1 MTPAVSAAP
10 RGVLVALTRALP
22 FLFSGR
28 MLAVMFLPLV
38 GAALLWSLIG
48 WFAWDPL
55 ARVLAD
61 TLFGATKGWGMFGA
75 AMLSAL
81 FLMVAA
87 ALTALVAIAV
97 LAMPVI
103 VEGVAAR
110 DFAALAR
117 RRGGTFAGSLLNAAF
132 GIAIFLPLWISSL
145 VLLALPPVYV
155 VATLVLNAWL
165 NQRLFRYDA
174 LALHADSDELP
185 AVIRTARGR
194 LFVLGIVLAPLSL
207 IPFVNLIAPLYAGIA
222 FSYLCLDELAAMR
235 SREAASAG
243 S

>member
-1 MTPAVSAAP
+1 MTPVMPAAS
-10 RGVLVALTRALP
+10 RGVLVALMRALP

-28 MLAVMFLPLV
+28 MLAVVFLPLC
-38 GAALLWSLIG
+38 GAVLLWSLIG
-48 WFAWDPL
+48 WFAWEPL

-61 TLFGATKGWGMFGA
+61 SLFGETKGWGMAGA
-75 AMLSAL
+75 SMLSAL

-117 RRGGTFAGSLLNAAF
+117 RRGGTFAGSLLNAAI
-132 GIAIFLPLWISSL
+132 GIAIFLPLWLASL
-145 VLLALPPVYV
+145 VLLAFPPAYLV
-155 VATLVLNAWL
+155 VTLALNAWL

-174 LALHADSDELP
+174 LALHADRDELP
-185 AVIRTARGR
+185 AVIRAARGR
-194 LFVLGIVLAPLSL
+194 LLVLGIVLAPLSL
-207 IPFVNLIAPLYAGIA
+207 LPFVNLIAPLYAGIA

-235 SREAASAG
+235 TP
-243 S
+243 